1 MVLIKLGHPNFL
13 QDDARIGLQI
23 HDSDVV
29 VCNPWLVQFVG
40 YINYNTKS
48 NLINKLHTLRMVNS
62 LVPATKDNEKKSLAN
77 KTRPITILK

>member
-29 VCNPWLVQFVG
+29 AFNPWLVQFVG

-62 LVPATKDNEKKSLAN
+62 LVPATKDNEKKA
-77 KTRPITILK
+77 